1 MRARVQRA
9 LPSSHVNRFTPSGG
23 HVPACHKSAPFPEAA
38 AMAATLLPS
47 HDTGHPSQIREFE
60 PFPDHLQAGH
70 YAQATVTRT
79 TGSYGALL
87 PSPNATACTP
97 HERPPPPM
105 PQSSASNTHD
115 TCTPHE
121 RPPPPMPQSSASNTH
136 DIHTRAT
143 VLYQN
148 LVTVRSRS
156 RSQRGDHD
164 LGPSADE
171 ITISD

>member
-1 MRARVQRA
+1 
-9 LPSSHVNRFTPSGG
+9 
-23 HVPACHKSAPFPEAA
+23 
-38 AMAATLLPS
+38 MAATLLPS

-115 TCTPHE
+115 
-121 RPPPPMPQSSASNTH
+121 
-136 DIHTRAT
+136 IHTRAT